1 MSSCRRAHSRSAVI
15 DPQLVGGHPL
25 CLNPLGMT
33 ITHGLLEA
41 GRNRTPEKEIEAQYQ
56 CASYRIDIK
65 SQGRSVAR
73 LHLLGFV
80 SLNHSS
86 ASGCP
91 FKAKL
96 G

>member
-15 DPQLVGGHPL
+15 DPQLVGGHAL
-25 CLNPLGMT
+25 FLNPPA
-33 ITHGLLEA
+33 ITNTHRFLEA
-41 GRNRTPEKEIEAQYQ
+41 GRNMTPEKEIEAQYQ
-56 CASYRIDIK
+56 CASCRIDIK

-86 ASGCP
+86 ASRCP